1 MPRIKPPPARNA
13 APLAERQDFT
23 PPTEEIEIELAEDG
37 GGPADVDLSAPPPAE
52 PDPQPEPA
60 PAARVVAPE
69 PAEPDNPLQRALDS
83 QKRAEELQAAAQRER
98 DAAMR
103 RTAEVEREREQ
114 ERADREDAEYN
125 SVLTSIAAEQ
135 SSLEKAESDYAAF
148 AAAGDWTSAAKAQR
162 SMATASSRID
172 RLEDNKRVFDSRREE
187 IKRNPPPDQRPSPQP
202 APHDFESRLASIP
215 GLPDNAKDWLRK
227 HPEFV
232 NDTTANGRIGA
243 AHNYLVN
250 VKSVAAFSPAYFDAL
265 DQEFG
270 FKTAAPPAAASDPEP
285 QPQPAPQQRTMPM
298 RAPVSRDVPSA
309 SGQRA
314 PSSRITLTPE
324 ERQIARTSFTA
335 PDMTDA
341 QKEYLY
347 AQNKAKLA
355 KQRANGSYP
364 QSERN

>member
-1 MPRIKPPPARNA
+1 MPRIKPPRSQNS
-13 APLAERQDFT
+13 APLPERQDFT

-37 GGPADVDLSAPPPAE
+37 GGPADVDLAAPPPAPEPE
-52 PDPQPEPA
+52 PDPQPEPV
-60 PAARVVAPE
+60 ARVAAPE
-69 PAEPDNPLQRALDS
+69 PAEPDNPLQRALDA
-83 QKRAEELQAAAQRER
+83 QKRAEEMQAAAQRER
-98 DAAMR
+98 DAALR
-103 RTAEVEREREQ
+103 RASEVEREREQ

-135 SSLEKAESDYAAF
+135 SSLEKAETDYAAF
-148 AAAGDWTSAAKAQR
+148 AAAGDWASAAKAQR
-162 SMATASSRID
+162 AMATASSRID

-187 IKRNPPPDQRPSPQP
+187 TKRNPQP
-202 APHDFESRLASIP
+202 EPRQAAQQVPHDFESRLASIP

-232 NDTTANGRIGA
+232 NDTASNNRIGA

-250 VKSVAAFSPAYFDAL
+250 VKSVTAFSPAYFDAL

-270 FKTAAPPAAASDPEP
+270 FKTAAPAPSADPEP

-298 RAPVSRDVPSA
+298 RAPVSRDVPTA

-364 QSERN
+364 QPERN